1 MLSPTLSMP
10 SLRQT
15 LFYSKFN
22 FLWFLT
28 HVRSRAAIFSLAPFP
43 WHKVLHVHPLSQVT
57 EPLLWRL
64 SSGAPC
70 THTLPSSATY
80 LMMDN
85 WLSPIYWT
93 ISQLLLQLL
102 GAQTALCIP
111 ISIPV
116 EMQAQVGLLDCT
128 GKSVLVPALHRGSMK
143 SYSHCS
149 ASVLFSLY
157 PYQNQHQ
164 LPSTLPVVLKGALSR
179 SNLPGKRR
187 RIFLCKQ

>member
-1 MLSPTLSMP
+1 MWGHALLSFHWLLSLGIRSSMFIHCLRWQ
-10 SLRQT
+10 SLCCGD
-15 LFYSKFN
+15 
-22 FLWFLT
+22 WA
-28 HVRSRAAIFSLAPFP
+28 V
-43 WHKVLHVHPLSQVT
+43 VHPVRTHFLPQPPIWWWTTGFHPYT
-57 EPLLWRL
+57 EL
-64 SSGAPC
+64 
-70 THTLPSSATY
+70 
-80 LMMDN
+80 
-85 WLSPIYWT
+85 
-93 ISQLLLQLL
+93 SQLLLQLL